1 MDITDLLKNLDKNLV
16 NEETA
21 NAIADA
27 FKQAVEE
34 KAKARIELSVEKAL
48 LEQDEDHAKK
58 LQDILEKTDED
69 HTNKL
74 KLVVKTISENHTNKL
89 AKIVNMYKKTVDD
102 KAKTFSEKV
111 ITDLDKFLSTYLE
124 NKIPYTQI
132 KEAVENTHA
141 RKQLE
146 RIRELVGFDPSL
158 VNENVKN
165 VVKEGK
171 TKFEK
176 LSQQLNEAYENNTR
190 LSQELKKTQTAL
202 VLEGKTKGMPKSKK
216 EFVVKLLE
224 DKDITYIKENF
235 NYVVEMFENGEQEET
250 VQVAKEANKT
260 ALSRNVN
267 PPVQLVSESTSSEA
281 KNTPVN
287 EYLSELERIG

>member
-27 FKQAVEE
+27 FKQAVEQ
-34 KAKARIELSVEKAL
+34 KAKAHTELAVEKAL
-48 LEQDEDHAKK
+48 LEQDEDHAQK
-58 LQDILEKTDED
+58 LQDILEKTDID

-74 KLVVKTISENHTNKL
+74 KLVIKTISENHTNKL
-89 AKIVNMYKKTVDD
+89 AKIVNLYKKSVDD
-102 KAKTFSEKV
+102 KAKLFSEKI
-111 ITDLDKFLSTYLE
+111 ITDLDTFLTKYLE

-146 RIRELVGFDPSL
+146 KIRELVGFDPSL
-158 VNENVKN
+158 VNENVKS
-165 VVKEGK
+165 VVKEGR
-171 TKFEK
+171 TKFEQ
-176 LSQQLNEAYENNTR
+176 LNQQLNEAYEKNTR
-190 LSQELKKTQTAL
+190 LSQELQKTQTAL

-224 DKDITYIKENF
+224 DKSINYIKENF

-250 VQVAKEANKT
+250 VEVAKEANK
-260 ALSRNVN
+260 AAVSRNVN
-267 PPVQLVSESTSSEA
+267 VPKQLVSESVSGEA

>member
-27 FKQAVEE
+27 FKQAVHQ
-34 KAKARIELSVEKAL
+34 KAKAHTELAIEKAL
-48 LEQDEDHAKK
+48 LEQDEDHAQK
-58 LQDILEKTDED
+58 LQDILEKTDAD

-74 KLVVKTISENHTNKL
+74 KLVIKTISENHTNKL
-89 AKIVNMYKKTVDD
+89 AKIVNMYKKSVDD
-102 KAKTFSEKV
+102 KAKMFSEKV
-111 ITDLDKFLSTYLE
+111 ITDLDTFLTKYLE

-132 KEAVENTHA
+132 QEAVENTHA
-141 RKQLE
+141 RKQIE

-158 VNENVKN
+158 VNENVKS
-165 VVKEGK
+165 VVKEGR

-176 LSQQLNEAYENNTR
+176 LNQQLNEAYEKNVR
-190 LSQELKKTQTAL
+190 LSQQLQKTQTAL

-216 EFVVKLLE
+216 EFVIKLLE
-224 DKDITYIKENF
+224 DKSVNYIKENF

-250 VQVAKEANKT
+250 AEIAKEANKT

-267 PPVQLVSESTSSEA
+267 VPKQLVSESVSSGN

-287 EYLSELERIG
+287 DYLSELERIG

>member
-176 LSQQLNEAYENNTR
+176 LSQQLNEAYEKNTR

-250 VQVAKEANKT
+250 IQVAKEANKT

-287 EYLSELERIG
+287 DYLSELERIG

>member
-34 KAKARIELSVEKAL
+34 KAKARIDLSVEKAL
-48 LEQDEDHAKK
+48 LEQDEDHSKK

-74 KLVVKTISENHTNKL
+74 KLVVKTISENHTKKL

-124 NKIPYTQI
+124 NKIPYIQI

-176 LSQQLNEAYENNTR
+176 LSQQLNEAYEKNTR
-190 LSQELKKTQTAL
+190 LSQQLKKTQTVL
-202 VLEGKTKGMPKSKK
+202 VLEGKTKGMPKAKK

-224 DKDITYIKENF
+224 DKDVSYIKENF

-250 VQVAKEANKT
+250 EQVAKEANKT

-287 EYLSELERIG
+287 EYLSELERIR